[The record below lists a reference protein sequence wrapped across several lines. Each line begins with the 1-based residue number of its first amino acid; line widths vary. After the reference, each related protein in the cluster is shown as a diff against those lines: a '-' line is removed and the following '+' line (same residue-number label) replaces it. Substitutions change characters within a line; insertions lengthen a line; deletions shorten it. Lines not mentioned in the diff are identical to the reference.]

1 MNVSAAEVMTMQ
13 WVAPSARLTRREAM
27 RLLGVGAVSGLIP
40 TLRAGS
46 LAEAAR
52 QIAPGGRPLPG
63 LPPGAVIRTVLRDV
77 SPDVVGKGVTL
88 FHEHLSTASWRLP
101 PPRPKNFREDV
112 DLISEEVKAA
122 AADGVS
128 CIVDCSHPEMG
139 RRLDQL
145 QEIERRTG
153 VLVVGCAGHYTQL
166 SYPPEIA
173 RMSEDQLVE
182 EMVQQV
188 HSEHLGAFGE
198 IGTSLEITPDERK
211 VLRAVGRA
219 HLRTGV
225 PIIGHTD
232 NGKGAEKTALEQ
244 LDIYE
249 SVGVKPDRIVIGH
262 LDGFDDPQ
270 LHAAVAKRGA
280 FVGFDRVNSG
290 GDAQRDA
297 MRVRNIRKFLDA
309 GYVNRLL
316 IATDFANEK
325 LIKRNGGPGYAMA
338 WTVFVPR
345 LRAAGVTEEILRQV
359 MYDNPRRL
367 LAFVPKPA

>member
-1 MNVSAAEVMTMQ
+1 MQ
-13 WVAPSARLTRREAM
+13 RDSQSVQLTRREVM
-27 RLLGVGAVSGLIP
+27 RLLAVGAGVNLIP
-40 TLRAGS
+40 PASKGGG

-52 QIAPGGRPLPG
+52 QTASGGGPLTG
-63 LPPGAVIRTVLRDV
+63 VPPGAIIRTVLRDV

-88 FHEHLSTASWRLP
+88 FHEHLSTANWRLP
-101 PPRPKNFREDV
+101 VWPPRPKNFREDV
-112 DLISEEVKAA
+112 DLVAEEVNAA
-122 AADGVS
+122 AAEGIS

-139 RRLDQL
+139 RRLDHL
-145 QEIERRTG
+145 QEIESRTG
-153 VLVVGCAGHYTQL
+153 VFVIGCGGYLYAPA
-166 SYPPEIA
+166 YPPEIT
-173 RMSEDQLVE
+173 RLSEEQLVE
-182 EMVQQV
+182 EIVQRV
-188 HSEHLGAFGE
+188 DSEHLGAFGE
-198 IGTSLEITPDERK
+198 IGTSFPITPDERK

-225 PIIGHTD
+225 SIIGHTD
-232 NGKGAEKTALEQ
+232 TGEGAEKTALEQ
-244 LDIYE
+244 LDLYE

-280 FVGFDRVNSG
+280 FVGFDRVNSR
-290 GDAQRDA
+290 GDAERDA
-297 MRVRNIRKFLDA
+297 IRVRNILKFLDA
-309 GYVNRLL
+309 GYVDRLL
-316 IATDFANEK
+316 IASDFANEQ

>member
-1 MNVSAAEVMTMQ
+1 MTMQ
-13 WVAPSARLTRREAM
+13 RDSWSAQVTRREAM
-27 RLLGVGAVSGLIP
+27 RLLGVGAGFSIIS
-40 TLRAGS
+40 TLRGGG
-46 LAEAAR
+46 LVEAAL
-52 QIAPGGRPLPG
+52 QTASGAKPLTG
-63 LPPGAVIRTVLRDV
+63 VPPGAVIRTVLRDV
-77 SPDVVGKGVTL
+77 SLDAVGKGVTL

-101 PPRPKNFREDV
+101 LPRPKNFREDV

-122 AADGVS
+122 AAEGIS
-128 CIVDCSHPEMG
+128 CIVDGSHPEMG
-139 RRLDQL
+139 RSLEHL
-145 QEIERRTG
+145 KEIERRTG
-153 VLVVGCAGHYTQL
+153 VFVIGCAGHYTQA
-166 SYPPEIA
+166 SYPPDIA

-182 EMVQQV
+182 AMVQEV
-188 HSEHLGAFGE
+188 HSGHLGAFGE
-198 IGTSLEITPDERK
+198 IGTSLQITPDERK
-211 VLRAVGRA
+211 ALRAVGRA

-225 PIIGHTD
+225 SIIGHTD

-244 LDIYE
+244 LDLYE
-249 SVGVKPDRIVIGH
+249 SVGVKPGRIVIGH

-297 MRVRNIRKFLDA
+297 MRVRNIMKFVDA
-309 GYVNRLL
+309 GYVNQLL
-316 IATDFANEK
+316 IASDFANEK

-345 LRAAGVTEEILRQV
+345 LRAAGVKEEILRQV

-367 LAFVPKPA
+367 LAFVPEQA